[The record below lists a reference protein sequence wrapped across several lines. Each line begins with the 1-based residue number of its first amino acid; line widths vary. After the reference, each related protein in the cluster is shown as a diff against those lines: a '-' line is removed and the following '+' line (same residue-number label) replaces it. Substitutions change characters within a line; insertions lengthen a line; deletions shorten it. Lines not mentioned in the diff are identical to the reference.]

1 MLKNNLPVA
10 ALSQREK
17 EIFDVLLQGLSY
29 KAIADQHF
37 ISINTVKT
45 HAKKIYSKLGIKNRI
60 ELLTAFRE
68 PVLENHPAG

>member
-1 MLKNNLPVA
+1 MLKSNLPLT

-17 EIFDVLLQGLSY
+17 EIFDVLLKGMSY

-45 HAKKIYSKLGIKNRI
+45 HAKKIYSKLGIKNRV
-60 ELLTAFRE
+60 ELLTVFRE
-68 PVLENHPAG
+68 PVLETAQA